1 MWNSACLSWQPP
13 FWRSALYACVS
24 RPCALSPC
32 AARQRALRPYALR
45 PYASRQR
52 ALRLSAARFAALRRA
67 SLRVPSCF
75 PLLVSDDDARD
86 PLRWERAAATDTS
99 ALVASRS
106 AAKTTIR
113 EAAVRERIIRGFLD
127 PLSRAR
133 AGLWHALFSS
143 TTADSGHAGGP
154 FNWTFVR
161 PRSHPCNASSADRLC
176 GAGHL
181 RRLRTTSR
189 AAASPIDV
197 EIPARGHLR
206 ASGYTRAG
214 TIRRYRLRSGGVGC
228 DQAVSAA
235 IGRYRLLRP
244 ATRRDDR

>member
-13 FWRSALYACVS
+13 FWRSAPYACVS

-52 ALRLSAARFAALRRA
+52 ASRPCASRQPRFAALRFVRPCA
-67 SLRVPSCF
+67 F
-75 PLLVSDDDARD
+75 PR
-86 PLRWERAAATDTS
+86 
-99 ALVASRS
+99 ASRS
-106 AAKTTIR
+106 LSVTMHRTGSVAMRNGRPRPIHWRLSPAGVTAKATIR

-143 TTADSGHAGGP
+143 TRADSGHAGGP

-161 PRSHPCNASSADRLC
+161 PRSRSVLSALPDSSVRLTRLLRQR
-176 GAGHL
+176 GHL
-181 RRLRTTSR
+181 RRLRTVCHRELRRLLIATSR
-189 AAASPIDV
+189 F
-197 EIPARGHLR
+197 RQGRHLR
-206 ASGYTRAG
+206 ASG
-214 TIRRYRLRSGGVGC
+214 
-228 DQAVSAA
+228 
-235 IGRYRLLRP
+235 
-244 ATRRDDR
+244 